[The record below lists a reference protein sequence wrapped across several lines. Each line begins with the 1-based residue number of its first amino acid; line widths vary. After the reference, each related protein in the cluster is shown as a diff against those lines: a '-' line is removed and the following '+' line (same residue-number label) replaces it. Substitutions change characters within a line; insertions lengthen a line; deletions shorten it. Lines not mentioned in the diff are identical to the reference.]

1 MMKKI
6 LLTLSLFF
14 LMMHSAFAD
23 VSNIQVYQRGEW
35 GSLLKKNAGQ
45 AVAVH
50 FWGVTCAP
58 CVREMPQWGK
68 FLSADRNAKVIF
80 IQVDEVPLEATKKM
94 LAKARLDKAS
104 NYYLNIPFDDYF
116 RHEID
121 PQWRGETPMTLLI
134 DKGGKIVRKTGPIN
148 FAELKNWFAKGVY

>member
-1 MMKKI
+1 MKKL
-6 LLTLSLFF
+6 LLTLSL
-14 LMMHSAFAD
+14 LLLTMNYVFAD
-23 VSNIQVYQRGEW
+23 VANIQAYQKGEW
-35 GSLLKKNAGQ
+35 SSLLKKNAGQ

-58 CVREMPQWGK
+58 CAREMPQWGK

-94 LAKARLDKAS
+94 LAQARLDKAS
-104 NYYLNIPFDDYF
+104 NYYLNTPFDDYF
-116 RHEID
+116 RYEID

-134 DKGGKIVRKTGPIN
+134 DKNGKTVRKTGPIN
-148 FAELKNWFAKGVY
+148 FAELKRWFATGVY

>member
-1 MMKKI
+1 MKKL
-6 LLTLSLFF
+6 LLTLSL
-14 LMMHSAFAD
+14 LLLTMNYVFAGAA
-23 VSNIQVYQRGEW
+23 NIQAYQKGEW
-35 GSLLKKNAGQ
+35 SSLLKKNSGQ

-58 CVREMPQWGK
+58 CAREMPQWGK

-80 IQVDEVPLEATKKM
+80 IQVDEVPVEATKKM
-94 LAKARLDKAS
+94 LSQAHLDAAN

-134 DKGGKIVRKTGPIN
+134 DKDGKLTRKTGPIN
-148 FAELKNWFAKGVY
+148 FVELKKWFAKGVY